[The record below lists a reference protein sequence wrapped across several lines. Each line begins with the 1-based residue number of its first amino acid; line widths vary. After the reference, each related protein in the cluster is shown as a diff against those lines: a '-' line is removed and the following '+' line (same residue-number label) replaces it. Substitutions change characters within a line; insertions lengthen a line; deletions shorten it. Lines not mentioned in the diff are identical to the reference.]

1 MIESNNLS
9 SSIAKCH
16 FFLYVDLS
24 FISIYNVISKVWEVL
39 FMGKGNFVI
48 SALKI
53 VGNWVAQNP
62 TIVMNAAD
70 KVVKLKPEDKVNQLG
85 AAVLELDKKIDDELV
100 LVHKQLH
107 IMKIILSV
115 MFIVL
120 TVLLIIIIL
129 LSIKVF

>member
-1 MIESNNLS
+1 
-9 SSIAKCH
+9 
-16 FFLYVDLS
+16 
-24 FISIYNVISKVWEVL
+24 
-39 FMGKGNFVI
+39 
-48 SALKI
+48 
-53 VGNWVAQNP
+53 
-62 TIVMNAAD
+62 MNAAD

>member
-1 MIESNNLS
+1 
-9 SSIAKCH
+9 
-16 FFLYVDLS
+16 
-24 FISIYNVISKVWEVL
+24 
-39 FMGKGNFVI
+39 MGKGNFVI